1 MSDSDQPDTSE
12 QASPS
17 PGRRIFTW
25 LLWGCLLVSLIFAA
39 WQGSIFISR
48 RAAVATDTQPGRVS
62 PGRADLKKIDAP
74 NVSEL
79 LRNPAAAAATANL
92 KPVVAAPPVAP
103 PDGASEI
110 WALGRKDRQRGRV
123 ELQWAYYT
131 ARARQD
137 IAAYYRAKIIAAG
150 YRQLPQPPPQD
161 KQGRM
166 RLLFR
171 KGEDIVYLSVQ
182 SATGKNRV
190 VLTQTRPSRK
200 GDFKSAET
208 LQNCNK
214 P

>member
-1 MSDSDQPDTSE
+1 
-12 QASPS
+12 
-17 PGRRIFTW
+17 
-25 LLWGCLLVSLIFAA
+25 LLVSLIFAA